1 MTRPSA
7 AALLID
13 HPCLGVPG
21 PREHGI
27 GLGWINGEVKP
38 EPSRRLSRRE
48 RLALATQAVATA
60 ALLWEMGFWPGCSGF
75 ANARILRDE
84 RGVRLMVGSVPR
96 NIDPMVRRLGGGDA
110 AIRHLRDGVL
120 RAIGSRTG
128 VPARL
133 FGAIEGPDWLDFEP
147 WLERLL
153 DRLGTPLDHW
163 TARSLW
169 ALSLEPLPVPGRGE
183 VGYWAVPWPEV
194 AARLAAAVHT
204 GLHNAGEKVVWLA
217 SGKDET
223 ATAPMISAGEGGG
236 ALVLTGVF
244 EPSELR
250 AVERWMS
257 AGAARRAVVIG
268 RFPAGWDPEMPAP
281 VMGEAMDRSLW
292 IAGVD
297 GETVRKVRR
306 GWQGRFQA
314 DFPTDSEAL
323 TLLAARRFHEGP
335 VAAPVL
341 DPAATIVRRCLVLLP
356 EGVPVAFAA
365 ACSGLDEA
373 QVRATAQRLGA
384 VSREGRLALPVPEP
398 LRPDPLHLKAAG
410 LLGPDDPRRLLAQRL
425 GGGAGDE
432 LLRWARRRLDELD
445 GLAVLRLLG
454 LADTGT
460 LDSALLEVLAEA
472 ALDTLDVAQLRSVVQ
487 GLPETIRPVWLACL
501 EAVDGE
507 AVRTLVPPSVRDVHE
522 QPRASAEVALRLL
535 EFGRHRGGG
544 DLGELAGLVV
554 AAAARLG
561 GLLGRRL
568 EMEARMLAE
577 PALLDDRRWRL
588 EMTAGSPKLRRALRR
603 RAGLVRMS
611 QGRYREAMRLLAPLA
626 EDEELPGR
634 AGLLELDLGAL
645 AQMAGLRDEA
655 DRRLLRSLRL
665 LRAAGFIHR
674 TRVVSFD
681 LGVGELDRLRVIGA
695 RRRFREAG
703 DGEEDPVARAELA
716 RLALAAG
723 DEAEFERLRAGL
735 PRGDDAREAG
745 LVEAVALLDG
755 VAALFCHDLPGARE
769 LLGRGGEEGRA
780 WMPIV
785 AVLDRGPRPAPVDDD
800 GWGLDLCA
808 AFLAAIR
815 EGDASRTARLLPR
828 GCTSAREALALALC
842 ERLAGRQG
850 WLGHE
855 LRRQAARILHSQGMT
870 GWETMIAG
878 RGGGEKLLIELSS
891 RVLEGGEIDAVPRAK
906 WLELLQSLG
915 AGGLELRSCA
925 GGQLLW
931 RLGDGMPGEEIR
943 RGLVGLVALGG
954 DGAVDE
960 RWELLASVLATVAVA
975 ATPRGG
981 LDDDLGMIGS
991 APLMEE
997 LRTEIRRM
1005 APSVVPVVLLGETGV
1020 GKELAARAIHR
1031 LSGRPG
1037 PFVAINMAALPRELA
1052 EAELFGAVKGAFTGA
1067 DRTRRGLIAAADG
1080 GTLFL
1085 DEIGE
1090 LELRL
1095 QAKLL
1100 RFLESSEV
1108 RPVGSESV
1116 RPVDVRIVSA
1126 SNRDLETA
1134 QREGS
1139 FRPDLFYR
1147 IASAQVRIPP
1157 LRQRREDIP
1166 ALIEHF
1172 SRRVILR
1179 DGGAPAVWG
1188 LDAVEEMQRYQWPG
1202 NVRELRNVVEVA
1214 LLRAGGGTVRRRHLP
1229 LAGLELTE
1237 EPATP
1242 EPDYEAAI
1250 QGFRRRLIVRA
1261 LERNGGNRS
1270 ATARELGIS
1279 RQTLLYH
1286 IRSLGIP

>member
-1 MTRPSA
+1 MTEPTA
-7 AALLID
+7 AAFLID
-13 HPCLGVPG
+13 HPCLGIPG
-21 PREHGI
+21 PTEHGI
-27 GLGWINGEVKP
+27 GLGWADGET
-38 EPSRRLSRRE
+38 EIDRAGRLGRRE
-48 RLALATQAVATA
+48 RLALAVQAVATA
-60 ALLWEMGFWPGCSGF
+60 ALLWEMGYWPGCSGF
-75 ANARILRDE
+75 SNARILRDE
-84 RGVRLMVGSVPR
+84 RGVRLMVSSVPR
-96 NIDPMVRRLGGGDA
+96 TIDVMVRRLGGGDA
-110 AIRHLRDGVL
+110 AIRRLRDGVL
-120 RAIGSRTG
+120 RAIGRRAGLPSN
-128 VPARL
+128 L
-133 FGAIEGPDWLDFEP
+133 FGAVEGPDWLDFEP

-183 VGYWAVPWPEV
+183 VGYWAVPWPGV
-194 AARLAAAVHT
+194 AARLAAAVHAT
-204 GLHNAGEKVVWLA
+204 LRGMGERVLWLA
-217 SGKDET
+217 SGKDEA

-250 AVERWMS
+250 AVERWLGGG
-257 AGAARRAVVIG
+257 AGRRAVVIG
-268 RFPAGWDPEMPAP
+268 RFPAGWDPEMPVP
-281 VMGEAMDRSLW
+281 VNGDAMDRSLW

-297 GETVRKVRR
+297 GETVRMVRR
-306 GWQGRFQA
+306 RWQGRFQA
-314 DFPTDSEAL
+314 EFLADEEAL
-323 TLLAARRFHEGP
+323 TLLATRRFHGGSSST
-335 VAAPVL
+335 PVL
-341 DPAATIVRRCLVLLP
+341 DPAATIVRRCLGLLP
-356 EGVPVAFAA
+356 EGVPVPFAA
-365 ACSGLDEA
+365 VCSGLDEA
-373 QVRATAQRLGA
+373 QVRATARSLGA
-384 VSREGRLALPVPEP
+384 VSREGLLALPVPEP

-410 LLGPDDPRRLLAQRL
+410 LLGPDDPRRLLAQWL

-432 LLRWARRRLDELD
+432 LLRWARQRLEELD

-454 LADTGT
+454 MVDTGA
-460 LDSALLEVLAEA
+460 LDTVLLEVLAEA
-472 ALDTLDVAQLRSVVQ
+472 ALDTLDVALLRSVVQ
-487 GLPETIRPVWLACL
+487 ALPETIRPVWLACL

-507 AVRTLVPPSVRDVHE
+507 AVRALPPPTVRDVHE
-522 QPRASAEVALRLL
+522 HPRACSEVALRLL
-535 EFGRHRGGG
+535 ELRRHRGGG
-544 DLGELAGLVV
+544 DLQELAGLVV

-577 PALLDDRRWRL
+577 PALLDDRRWRR
-588 EMTAGSPKLRRALRR
+588 EMTADSQKLRRALRR

-645 AQMAGLRDEA
+645 TQMAGLREEA

-681 LGVGELDRLRVIGA
+681 LGVGELDRLRVTGA
-695 RRRFREAG
+695 RRRFQEAG
-703 DGEEDPVARAELA
+703 DGEGDPVARAELA

-723 DEAEFERLRAGL
+723 DEAELERLRAGL
-735 PRGDDAREAG
+735 PRGEEARETG

-755 VAALFCHDLPGARE
+755 VAALLRHDLPGARE

-785 AVLDRGPRPAPVDDD
+785 AVLDGGPRPAAVDGD
-800 GWGLDLCA
+800 GWGLGLCA
-808 AFLAAIR
+808 TVLATIR
-815 EGDASRTARLLPR
+815 KGDAPRMEELLPR

-855 LRRQAARILHSQGMT
+855 LRRQAARILHSQGLT

-878 RGGGEKLLIELSS
+878 KGGGERLLIELSS
-891 RVLEGGEIDAVPRAK
+891 RVLERGEIDAVPKAE
-906 WLELLQSLG
+906 WLKLLQSLG
-915 AGGLELRSCA
+915 ASGLELRSRA
-925 GGQLLW
+925 GGPLLW
-931 RLGDGMPGEEIR
+931 HLGEGTPGEEIQ

-954 DGAVDE
+954 DGVVDE

-975 ATPRGG
+975 EAPRDS
-981 LDDDLGMIGS
+981 LDDDLGMIGC

-1037 PFVAINMAALPRELA
+1037 PFVAINMAALPQELA

-1116 RPVDVRIVSA
+1116 RAVDVRIVSA
-1126 SNRDLETA
+1126 SNRNLETA

-1147 IASAQVRIPP
+1147 IASAQVHVPP

-1172 SRRVILR
+1172 SRRVTLR
-1179 DGGAPAVWG
+1179 EGGAPAVWG
-1188 LDAVEEMQRYQWPG
+1188 LDAVEEMQRYEWPG

-1229 LAGLELTE
+1229 LAGLEQADDSEPTE
-1237 EPATP
+1237 L
-1242 EPDYEAAI
+1242 DYEAAI
-1250 QGFRRRLIVRA
+1250 QAFRRRLIVRA

-1270 ATARELGIS
+1270 ATARKLGIS

-1286 IRSLGIP
+1286 IRSLGIT